1 MPRSSRGIRS
11 PAMPWRGMK
20 ISSIWRPTRSFS
32 RLPAPA
38 AGVLKEIMFTDG
50 ATVTSGQVLATIEPG
65 APAIVAAPSGADTSA
80 KAAAR
85 PDAAAAKLSPAAKRV
100 VEENKVDPKAV
111 TGSGRDGRVSKSDVV
126 NYLSAKDPASP
137 PAPKAGAPVPN
148 ARGTRAEQRVPMT
161 RLRARIA
168 ERMVQAQATQAL
180 LTSFNEVDLKAV
192 NEMRARYKD
201 QFEKQ
206 HGVKLGFM
214 SFFAKACVEALKK
227 FPSVNAS
234 VDGNDIVY
242 HEYFDI
248 GVAVST
254 DRGLIVPVLRDAD
267 LQSFADI
274 EKSIANFAGRARAGT
289 ITMEELTG
297 GTFTITNGGVFG
309 SLLSTPIVNSP
320 QSAILGMHK
329 IQDRAVVIDGQV
341 VVRPMMYIALTY
353 DHRHHRRPR
362 SGAIPGDRQ
371 AVPRGSG
378 AHGARR
384 MSEFYDVIV
393 IGAGPAGYPAAIRA
407 GQNKLKVA
415 CVDEWKN
422 FDGTYA
428 FGGTCLNAGCIPS
441 KALLESSELFQRAKD
456 EFSVHGIKVGD
467 VKLDL
472 ATMQKRRASI
482 VKTMTGGITALF
494 KANGVVGIQGHGRLL
509 PGNKVLV
516 TGRTAPR
523 KL

>member
-1 MPRSSRGIRS
+1 MTIEVRVPQLPESVADATLVSWHKKPGDAVARDENLVDLETD
-11 PAMPWRGMK
+11 K
-20 ISSIWRPTRSFS
+20 VV
-32 RLPAPA
+32 LEVPAPA
-38 AGVLKEIMFTDG
+38 AGTLKEIMFTDG
-50 ATVTSGQVLATIEPG
+50 AKVTSGQVLAMIEAGAAAVPG
-65 APAIVAAPSGADTSA
+65 ASAPAIMAAPGGAVTPTKDAA
-80 KAAAR
+80 K
-85 PDAAAAKLSPAAKRV
+85 PDAVAAKLSPAAKRV

-126 NYLSAKDPASP
+126 NYLSGASP
-137 PAPKAGAPVPN
+137 PAKAGAAVPG

-180 LTSFNEVDLKAV
+180 LTSFNEVDLKSV
-192 NEMRARYKD
+192 NEIRARYKD

-267 LQSFADI
+267 FQSFADI
-274 EKSIANFAGRARAGT
+274 EKSIANFAARARAGT

-341 VVRPMMYIALTY
+341 AVRPMMYIALTY
-353 DHRHHRRPR
+353 DHRLIDGRE
-362 SGAIPGDRQ
+362 
-371 AVPRGSG
+371 AVQ
-378 AHGARR
+378 
-384 MSEFYDVIV
+384 F
-393 IGAGPAGYPAAIRA
+393 
-407 GQNKLKVA
+407 
-415 CVDEWKN
+415 
-422 FDGTYA
+422 
-428 FGGTCLNAGCIPS
+428 
-441 KALLESSELFQRAKD
+441 
-456 EFSVHGIKVGD
+456 
-467 VKLDL
+467 
-472 ATMQKRRASI
+472 
-482 VKTMTGGITALF
+482 
-494 KANGVVGIQGHGRLL
+494 
-509 PGNKVLV
+509 LV
-516 TGRTAPR
+516 TVKQCLEDPARMVLGI
-523 KL
+523 

>member
-1 MPRSSRGIRS
+1 MTIEVRVPQLPESVADATLVSWHKKPGDAVARDENLVDLETDKVVLEVPS
-11 PAMPWRGMK
+11 PVG
-20 ISSIWRPTRSFS
+20 
-32 RLPAPA
+32 
-38 AGVLKEIMFTDG
+38 GVLKEIKLQDG
-50 ATVTSGQVLATIEPG
+50 TTVTSGQLLAVIEEGATALPG
-65 APAIVAAPSGADTSA
+65 ASAPAIM
-80 KAAAR
+80 AAATGATTTAKDAVK
-85 PDAAAAKLSPAAKRV
+85 PDASAGKLSPAAKRV

-126 NYLSAKDPASP
+126 NYLSAKDAAPASP
-137 PAPKAGAPVPN
+137 AAAATSTPAASTTSKAPSTGSVP
-148 ARGTRAEQRVPMT
+148 ALRGSRAEQRVPMT

-192 NEMRARYKD
+192 NELRARYKD

-234 VDGNDIVY
+234 VEGNDIVY

-267 LQSFADI
+267 LQSFSDI
-274 EKSIANFAGRARAGT
+274 EKSIGNFAARARAGT

-329 IQDRAVVIDGQV
+329 IQDRPVAIDGQV

-353 DHRHHRRPR
+353 DHRIIDGRE
-362 SGAIPGDRQ
+362 
-371 AVPRGSG
+371 AVQ
-378 AHGARR
+378 
-384 MSEFYDVIV
+384 F
-393 IGAGPAGYPAAIRA
+393 
-407 GQNKLKVA
+407 
-415 CVDEWKN
+415 
-422 FDGTYA
+422 
-428 FGGTCLNAGCIPS
+428 
-441 KALLESSELFQRAKD
+441 
-456 EFSVHGIKVGD
+456 
-467 VKLDL
+467 
-472 ATMQKRRASI
+472 
-482 VKTMTGGITALF
+482 
-494 KANGVVGIQGHGRLL
+494 
-509 PGNKVLV
+509 LV
-516 TGRTAPR
+516 TVKQCLEDPARMVLGV
-523 KL
+523 